1 LLKLRE
7 EEASKIKALEQELA
21 TIKASEEQVVEE
33 LETVQQAA
41 DASSLQITAAR
52 RMIEKAN
59 AILAQTEPAH
69 AESLKRLDILT
80 AQSVLLVKD
89 ETAKAGELEEAK
101 ARLTSTL
108 ALAEDGLRGQ
118 ALATVEA
125 ERDKEL
131 SVLEL
136 KLKSYISR

>member
-1 LLKLRE
+1 
-7 EEASKIKALEQELA
+7 
-21 TIKASEEQVVEE
+21 
-33 LETVQQAA
+33 
-41 DASSLQITAAR
+41 
-52 RMIEKAN
+52 MIEKAN

-101 ARLTSTL
+101 AWLTSTL

-131 SVLEL
+131 SVLES
-136 KLKSYISR
+136 KLKSYISRWFLYLCVYFEWKCILCMMFWQLLYTFAKNQ